1 VVKKLHLVSPAQ
13 PQSDDSGVPDDLG
26 PDGARLWQRVQ
37 SEFDVQD
44 IGGLTLLEQAARAL
58 DRAERCRRVIDEQ
71 GEAMKCKG
79 GVFKEHP
86 LLRAELQ
93 NRALV
98 ARLITKLGIDLEPIR
113 AIGRPPKL
121 SRG

>member
-1 VVKKLHLVSPAQ
+1 MVKKLHLVSPAQ
-13 PQSDDSGVPDDLG
+13 PEPDDNGMPHDLG

-58 DRAERCRRVIDEQ
+58 DRAERCRRVIDDQ
-71 GEAMKCKG
+71 GEAIKFKG
-79 GVFKEHP
+79 GGVREHP

-98 ARLITKLGIDLEPIR
+98 ARLISKLGIDLEPVK